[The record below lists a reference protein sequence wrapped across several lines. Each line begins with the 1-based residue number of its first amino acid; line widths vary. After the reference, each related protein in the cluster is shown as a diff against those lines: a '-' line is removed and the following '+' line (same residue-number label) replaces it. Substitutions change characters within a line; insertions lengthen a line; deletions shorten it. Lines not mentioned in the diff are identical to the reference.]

1 MKTNYQSALERLDR
15 ATSVEAL
22 SKLETSFERL
32 YRNGFLT
39 SEQLTELD
47 SKMLHKSN
55 VRRGYENLNKQRKQR
70 ITS

>member
-15 ATSVEAL
+15 ATSMEAL

-55 VRRGYENLNKQRKQR
+55 VMRGYENINKQRK
-70 ITS
+70 

>member
-1 MKTNYQSALERLDR
+1 MKTNYQSALERLDK
-15 ATSVEAL
+15 ATSMEAL
-22 SKLETSFERL
+22 NKLETSFERL

-55 VRRGYENLNKQRKQR
+55 VMRGYENINKQRK
-70 ITS
+70 